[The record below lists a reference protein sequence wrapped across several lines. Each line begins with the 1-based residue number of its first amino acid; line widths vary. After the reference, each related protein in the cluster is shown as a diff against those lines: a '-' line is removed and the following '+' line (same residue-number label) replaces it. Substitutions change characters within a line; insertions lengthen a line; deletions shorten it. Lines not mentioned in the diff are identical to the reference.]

1 MLVESRFNK
10 ALVRFDQSALQMLDN
25 LSQKHI
31 FFNHTTHPHL
41 PPPQTWENPTE
52 VNQAILRKCGHGH
65 LPKKTTS
72 PVLLCANDT
81 TIHHHRIPVNFAD
94 QDKLSLI

>member
-41 PPPQTWENPTE
+41 PPPNMGKPNRGQPSYTKEMWSWPS
-52 VNQAILRKCGHGH
+52 A
-65 LPKKTTS
+65 
-72 PVLLCANDT
+72 
-81 TIHHHRIPVNFAD
+81 
-94 QDKLSLI
+94 

>member
-41 PPPQTWENPTE
+41 PPP
-52 VNQAILRKCGHGH
+52 KHG
-65 LPKKTTS
+65 KTQQRST
-72 PVLLCANDT
+72 
-81 TIHHHRIPVNFAD
+81 
-94 QDKLSLI
+94 KLY

>member
-31 FFNHTTHPHL
+31 FFNHTTPL
-41 PPPQTWENPTE
+41 EVQT
-52 VNQAILRKCGHGH
+52 NQPSWKSSPERQ
-65 LPKKTTS
+65 TS
-72 PVLLCANDT
+72 HKPVWN
-81 TIHHHRIPVNFAD
+81 
-94 QDKLSLI
+94 